1 MYSGGMGKTATVV
14 KLSGEDRAVLEG
26 WVRASTTEQRLAQR
40 GRIVL
45 AAAAGTPTQHIARLY
60 RVRPATVS
68 KWRTR
73 FAARGLA
80 GLHDSPRPGPAR
92 RYDAEVERRVL
103 AALDQKPPAGRAGW
117 TAKLLARA
125 LGDVPR
131 HQIWRILHSHGIQL
145 QRRRSWCISTDPE
158 FAPKA
163 ADIVG
168 LYLNPPEG
176 AVVLSVDEKPH
187 IQVLERV
194 QGYLKLPNG
203 RAVTG
208 FSHEY
213 TRHGTTTL
221 FAALNVLTGKLA
233 AARHTKRRRRIEFL
247 DFMNEIV
254 RLHPGQEIHVILDNL
269 STHKPKHDRWLARH
283 PNVHFHF
290 TPTHASWLNQIECW
304 FSILVRG
311 ALSGASFISPQQLRQ
326 AIDDFIN
333 SYNEDAVPFHWT
345 KATVRQVQPKHSY
358 ADLHK

>member
-1 MYSGGMGKTATVV
+1 MGKSATVV
-14 KLSGEDRAVLEG
+14 ELSEEDRAVLEG
-26 WVRASTTEQRLAQR
+26 WVRASTTEQRLVQR

-45 AAAAGTPTQHIARLY
+45 AAAAGTPTEHIARRY
-60 RVRPATVS
+60 GVRAATVS

-80 GLHDSPRPGPAR
+80 ALQDAPRPGRAR

-103 AALDQKPPAGRAGW
+103 AALDQKPPAGRAKW
-117 TAKLLARA
+117 TARLLARA

-131 HQIWRILHSHGIQL
+131 HHIWRILRSHGIHL
-145 QRRRSWCISTDPE
+145 QRRHSWCVSTDPQ

-187 IQVLERV
+187 IQVLERA

-203 RAVTG
+203 RAITG

-221 FAALNVLTGKLA
+221 FAALNVLTGQLA
-233 AARHTKRRRRIEFL
+233 VGKHTKRRRRIEFL
-247 DFMNEIV
+247 DFMNDVV
-254 RLHPGQEIHVILDNL
+254 RLYPAQEIHVILDNL

-326 AIDDFIN
+326 AINDFIAG
-333 SYNEDAVPFHWT
+333 YNQDAVAFHWT
-345 KATVRQVQPKHSY
+345 KATVHQVQPKHTY
-358 ADLHK
+358 AELRC

>member
-14 KLSGEDRAVLEG
+14 SLGGEDRVVLES

-45 AAAAGTPTQHIARLY
+45 AAADGTPTERIARRY
-60 RVRPATVS
+60 GVRPATVS

-80 GLHDSPRPGPAR
+80 GLQDAARPGRAR

-117 TAKLLARA
+117 TARLLAKA
-125 LGDVPR
+125 LGNVPR
-131 HQIWRILHSHGIQL
+131 HHIWRILHSHGIQL
-145 QRRRSWCISTDPE
+145 QRRRSWCISTDPQ

-187 IQVLERV
+187 IQVLERA

-221 FAALNVLTGKLA
+221 FAAFNILTGQVA

-247 DFMNEIV
+247 DFMNEILH
-254 RLHPGQEIHVILDNL
+254 LHPGREIHVILDNL

-311 ALSGASFISPQQLRQ
+311 ALSGASFTSPQQLRQ
-326 AIDDFIN
+326 AIDDFIAN
-333 SYNEDAVPFHWT
+333 YNQDALPFHWT
-345 KATVRQVQPKHSY
+345 KATVSQVQLKYSY
-358 ADLHK
+358 ADLRK